1 MSSISCA
8 RLRSLKP
15 SISLARARPRGLA
28 GASCVFG
35 AGVGIESLPGFAATL
50 TSADSG
56 CVRPTVDGAGVCCFE
71 ITSEPPPTSV
81 TTRPAAT
88 SEVTSLVCAGYSTPG
103 TIMRYGG
110 IWRTT
115 RSTSIVGAK
124 TAALFTVR
132 MTSRI
137 SRQLSQLAT
146 CASTW
151 RRALSS
157 RDPCT
162 RSGSISWISVSI
174 HLFIF
179 QKLLYRPDRVVIVN
193 PCRSLGT
200 TNDFRNLLVRQ
211 SLLNPQREHFPL
223 RRRQCIERFSDTLL
237 RFYRDQT
244 VERSVF
250 TDM

>member
-1 MSSISCA
+1 G
-8 RLRSLKP
+8 LRSLKP
-15 SISLARARPRGLA
+15 SISLARARPRGIA
-28 GASCVFG
+28 VASCVFG
-35 AGVGIESLPGFAATL
+35 AGVGIESLPAFAATL

-56 CVRPTVDGAGVCCFE
+56 CVRPTVDGADVCCFE
-71 ITSEPPPTSV
+71 ITSEPPPTSA

-88 SEVTSLVCAGYSTPG
+88 SQVTSLVRAGCSTPG

-137 SRQLSQLAT
+137 SRQLSQVAT

-151 RRALSS
+151 SRALSS
-157 RDPCT
+157 SDPCS
-162 RSGSISWISVSI
+162 RSGSISWISVSM

-193 PCRSLGT
+193 PCCSLGAPHYFC
-200 TNDFRNLLVRQ
+200 DLLVRQ
-211 SLLNPQREHFPL
+211 SLLNPQRENFPL
-223 RRRQCIERFSDTLL
+223 CRR
-237 RFYRDQT
+237 
-244 VERSVF
+244 
-250 TDM
+250 